1 MLYPVIVHKDA
12 GSAYGVVL
20 PDFPGCFTAGDTLEE
35 ALANAQEAV
44 ELYFEGER
52 DAVAPPPSSIDAV
65 LGSEDARDGAVL
77 LADIDLSF
85 MDTTSVP
92 VNITMPVH
100 IRNTIDRA
108 AKARGMSRSAFM
120 VESALRAA
128 GPGKAAGA

>member
-1 MLYPVIVHKDA
+1 MLYPVIVHKDT
-12 GSAYGVVL
+12 GSAYGVIL

-44 ELYFEGER
+44 ELHFEGER
-52 DAVAPPPSSIDAV
+52 DAVAPPPSPIDAV

-85 MDTTSVP
+85 LDTTSVP
-92 VNITMPVH
+92 VNITMPAH

-108 AKARGMSRSAFM
+108 AKARGLSRSAFM

-128 GPGKAAGA
+128 GHGKAAGA